1 MTDDIHCAKFSNDGK
16 YYIVSLL
23 DSTIKVFFSDSDKI
37 FLTMYGHKLPVLSFD
52 ISSDDALLVSGSAD
66 KNLKLWG
73 MDFGNCHKSIFAHND
88 SIMAVSFVRDT
99 HYFFSASKDKTI
111 KYWDADTYQLILE
124 FNENLGEVWCIALS
138 SIGDFFVSGSND
150 KSIRIWKQTKDQVF
164 ISEEEEKR
172 NEKIM
177 VENYTKEKMEREND
191 NEEIEN
197 QEAYKPLKEK
207 YQNLKFG
214 EDIMM
219 AIDLAENLREEY
231 LDYETKLLEFHKQ
244 KNNKM
249 PEKPKNDKLGNKNI
263 PEYVLAEIL
272 KINPADLEKS
282 LKFLHLSY
290 IEKLLVYIRYF
301 VRNNIHV
308 ELCSR
313 ILDFI
318 LSQHETNIRNS
329 KKMVNL
335 LVNIQKHLR
344 NQLQKEADL
353 YGFNLAGLKFIQK
366 TIHSQEDNFFENEEF
381 FKNNLELK

>member
-1 MTDDIHCAKFSNDGK
+1 M
-16 YYIVSLL
+16 
-23 DSTIKVFFSDSDKI
+23 
-37 FLTMYGHKLPVLSFD
+37 
-52 ISSDDALLVSGSAD
+52 
-66 KNLKLWG
+66 
-73 MDFGNCHKSIFAHND
+73 
-88 SIMAVSFVRDT
+88 
-99 HYFFSASKDKTI
+99 
-111 KYWDADTYQLILE
+111 
-124 FNENLGEVWCIALS
+124 
-138 SIGDFFVSGSND
+138 
-150 KSIRIWKQTKDQVF
+150 
-164 ISEEEEKR
+164 
-172 NEKIM
+172 
-177 VENYTKEKMEREND
+177 
-191 NEEIEN
+191 
-197 QEAYKPLKEK
+197 
-207 YQNLKFG
+207 
-214 EDIMM
+214 
-219 AIDLAENLREEY
+219 
-231 LDYETKLLEFHKQ
+231 
-244 KNNKM
+244 
-249 PEKPKNDKLGNKNI
+249 
-263 PEYVLAEIL
+263 LAEIL